1 MKSKLGDD
9 ARLKHMLECMEEIE
23 SAIKN
28 VDYEAFISDHVLR
41 IAVVKW
47 IEIIG
52 EASIYISG
60 ELKNEYSDVDWPAIK
75 GMRNIV
81 VHEYF
86 GIKYDLIWEVASEHI
101 PVLKENI
108 LQIIKESF

>member
-1 MKSKLGDD
+1 
-9 ARLKHMLECMEEIE
+9 MLECMDEIGL
-23 SAIKN
+23 AIKN
-28 VDYEAFISDHVLR
+28 VDYEAFVNNHVLR
-41 IAVVKW
+41 IVVVKW

-52 EASIYISG
+52 EASVYISG
-60 ELKNEYSDVDWPAIK
+60 ELKNKYPDVDWPAIK

-101 PVLKENI
+101 PVLRENI
-108 LQIIKESF
+108 LNIIKESF

>member
-1 MKSKLGDD
+1 MKNKLGDEV
-9 ARLKHMLECMEEIE
+9 RLRHMLECMDEIE

-28 VDYEAFISDHVLR
+28 VDYETFIDNHVLR

-52 EASIYISG
+52 EASVYVSS
-60 ELKNEYSDVDWPAIK
+60 ELKNEYIEVDWAAIK

-86 GIKYDLIWEVASEHI
+86 GIKFDLIWEVASEHI

-108 LQIIKESF
+108 IGILKKSF

>member
-1 MKSKLGDD
+1 MKNKLGDE
-9 ARLKHMLECMEEIE
+9 ARLRHMLECMEEIE

-28 VDYEAFISDHVLR
+28 VPYDQFISNHVLR

-52 EASIYISG
+52 EASIHISE
-60 ELKNEYSDVDWPAIK
+60 ELKKEYAHVDWQAIK

-108 LQIIKESF
+108 LQIIKKSF